1 MHIRLTLVV
10 IHLAAPVSGLEINTP
25 PMTSTVKVC
34 EPVDPTF

>member
-25 PMTSTVKVC
+25 P
-34 EPVDPTF
+34 